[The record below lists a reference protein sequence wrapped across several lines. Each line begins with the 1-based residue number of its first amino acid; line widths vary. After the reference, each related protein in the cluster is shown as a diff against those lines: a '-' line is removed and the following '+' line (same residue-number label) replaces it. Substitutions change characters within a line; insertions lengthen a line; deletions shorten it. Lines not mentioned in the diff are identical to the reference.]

1 MQQSGWTGYREW
13 TETCVA
19 KAGRVVQGQDAELD
33 YPDSSQY
40 PDSDDSHAKDL
51 EQLQLG
57 LERLPPWHAEVLRRR
72 YGLGGRR
79 RQTVRTIADETG
91 ISRQTVCNVQRAA
104 LKRLRKIM
112 AIT

>member
-1 MQQSGWTGYREW
+1 M
-13 TETCVA
+13 A

-57 LERLPPWHAEVLRRR
+57 LEIIPLLHADVLRRR
-72 YGLGGRR
+72 YGLGGRP

-91 ISRQTVCNVQRAA
+91 ISRQTVSATSRAA
-104 LKRLRKIM
+104 LKRLRNIL
-112 AIT
+112 ATT